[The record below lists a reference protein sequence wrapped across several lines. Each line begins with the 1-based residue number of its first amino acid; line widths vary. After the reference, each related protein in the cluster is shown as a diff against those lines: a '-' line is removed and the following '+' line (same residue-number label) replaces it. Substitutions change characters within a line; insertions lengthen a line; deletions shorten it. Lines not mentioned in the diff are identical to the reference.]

1 MKREAKKGR
10 GKIAVQFFRTW
21 GSANNFL
28 KVGIFGG
35 GKQLLLGRLIKSEL
49 LHQLPCRTL
58 DNLNLAIVMSDANM
72 AEDFLPDFLAGAY
85 GFYDLDSGPT
95 EFGIIFGADNNFANY
110 SRCPKY
116 R

>member
-1 MKREAKKGR
+1 MPSSFQG
-10 GKIAVQFFRTW
+10 
-21 GSANNFL
+21 
-28 KVGIFGG
+28 VGLCE
-35 GKQLLLGRLIKSEL
+35 QLLEGRHIRWGKTTPSGRLISSEL
-49 LHQLPCRTL
+49 LHQLPCCTL
-58 DNLNLAIVMSDANM
+58 DNLNLTIIMSDANM

-85 GFYDLDSGPT
+85 GFYDLDPGPI